1 MNLFYISGVLLAFV
15 GNVCATHDTV
25 CAAAIWDGNKPEN
38 CKLLLNDGN
47 ATTTSDIN
55 GNDNSQIAWLKEM
68 MGQLVESNSRQ
79 QPPAKTTDRVISTD
93 TCPSSFENTREGCL
107 YVEDG

>member
-1 MNLFYISGVLLAFV
+1 MNLFYIFGVLLAFI
-15 GNVCATHDTV
+15 GNVCATHDFNTFTVSEDTVAYSMRKTMAATTEFECCTQCSIDTV

-55 GNDNSQIAWLKEM
+55 GNDNSQIAWLKE
-68 MGQLVESNSRQ
+68 N
-79 QPPAKTTDRVISTD
+79 
-93 TCPSSFENTREGCL
+93 
-107 YVEDG
+107 DGTVGRR